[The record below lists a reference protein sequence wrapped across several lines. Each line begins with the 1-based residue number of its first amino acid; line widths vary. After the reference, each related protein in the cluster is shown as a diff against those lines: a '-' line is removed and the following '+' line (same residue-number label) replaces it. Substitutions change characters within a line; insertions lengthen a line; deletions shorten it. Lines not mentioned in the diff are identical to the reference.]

1 MVDSWH
7 LQLDSLNAVAT
18 DESYLCVL
26 TTLLLRLAQFE
37 TDKPFNLRLDLWVV
51 MRVQSY
57 ILNVQTPQSE
67 ASCVSACVY
76 SLYLLE

>member
-1 MVDSWH
+1 MVNSWH
-7 LQLDSLNAVAT
+7 LQLDSLNAIST

-26 TTLLLRLAQFE
+26 TTLLLRLAQLK
-37 TDKPFNLRLDLWVV
+37 TYKPFYLRLDLWVV
-51 MRVQSY
+51 MRVQSD

-67 ASCVSACVY
+67 ASCVSACVD